1 MFCVSNFRLCFTSFS
16 FVIAICFSGQLA
28 AQEQPLPDAVD
39 AQQAVAEEVEVQKA
53 DPDIDD
59 QPAEPLPC
67 TAI

>member
-28 AQEQPLPDAVD
+28 AQEQPSHNAAD
-39 AQQAVAEEVEVQKA
+39 AQQADAEEVEVQKA